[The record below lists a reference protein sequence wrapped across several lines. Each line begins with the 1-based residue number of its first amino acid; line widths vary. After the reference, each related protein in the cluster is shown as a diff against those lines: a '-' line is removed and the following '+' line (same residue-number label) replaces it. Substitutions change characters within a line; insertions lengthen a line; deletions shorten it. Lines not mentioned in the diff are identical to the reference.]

1 MLTEVAIKKKE
12 NQKKEIANSIKMS
25 SKKFIVVYTVWN
37 VWDEGGTMHEP

>member
-1 MLTEVAIKKKE
+1 
-12 NQKKEIANSIKMS
+12 MS